1 MSKIILI
8 DSNVVCNVMSI
19 YTDHQGLWKKM
30 DNIDNILKKFQRKVY
45 GTGDIAKKYTCEKIK
60 NQSNKVII
68 FKMAK
73 LIMDKSLLLTTNTKC
88 NTDNLLNNMF
98 AFYIA
103 IIIARSGFSITKSI
117 HWYFWKKTLMVIRN
131 NIHIVIKFVDIMLAI
146 FLFSLNYRI
155 QNMICFNLIF

>member
-1 MSKIILI
+1 
-8 DSNVVCNVMSI
+8 
-19 YTDHQGLWKKM
+19 M

-117 HWYFWKKTLMVIRN
+117 H
-131 NIHIVIKFVDIMLAI
+131 
-146 FLFSLNYRI
+146 
-155 QNMICFNLIF
+155 

>member
-8 DSNVVCNVMSI
+8 DSNIVCNVMSI
-19 YTDHQGLWKKM
+19 YRPSRFMKKDGQYRQYFKKIPEESLWHRRYREE
-30 DNIDNILKKFQRKVY
+30 IHLRK
-45 GTGDIAKKYTCEKIK
+45 DQE
-60 NQSNKVII
+60 SDNKVII

-103 IIIARSGFSITKSI
+103 IIIATSGFSITKSI
-117 HWYFWKKTLMVIRN
+117 H
-131 NIHIVIKFVDIMLAI
+131 
-146 FLFSLNYRI
+146 
-155 QNMICFNLIF
+155 